1 MNERLEDRI
10 LSLLSRLLVAI
21 TVFLLTMLWS
31 RVDDIEKAGEARDKE
46 LAAFML
52 EIEHRITMLEARD
65 R

>member
-1 MNERLEDRI
+1 MNQRLEDRI
-10 LSLLSRLLVAI
+10 LSLVSRLLVAI

-52 EIEHRITMLEARD
+52 EIEHRITMLEARN